1 MMAYHTYDELQE
13 LGFFR
18 IGKEVFI
25 SNKVS
30 LYKCSKIQI
39 GNNVRIDDFCVLSA
53 GEGGIKIGDYIHIAP
68 FCSIMGAGK
77 IEMENFSG
85 LSSKVSIYSSS
96 DDYSGKFLTNPTV
109 PLQYKGVHSAD
120 VFLGK
125 HVIIGS
131 GSVILPGISL
141 DEGAAVGAM
150 SLVTKNCRAFGIY
163 SGVPAKFIRERK
175 RDLLKLEETFLKSLV

>member
-120 VFLGK
+120 VFL
-125 HVIIGS
+125 
-131 GSVILPGISL
+131 
-141 DEGAAVGAM
+141 
-150 SLVTKNCRAFGIY
+150 
-163 SGVPAKFIRERK
+163 
-175 RDLLKLEETFLKSLV
+175 

>member
-1 MMAYHTYDELQE
+1 MPRDEKL
-13 LGFFR
+13 
-18 IGKEVFI
+18 IG
-25 SNKVS
+25 
-30 LYKCSKIQI
+30 
-39 GNNVRIDDFCVLSA
+39 
-53 GEGGIKIGDYIHIAP
+53 
-68 FCSIMGAGK
+68 GK
-77 IEMENFSG
+77 
-85 LSSKVSIYSSS
+85 
-96 DDYSGKFLTNPTV
+96 
-109 PLQYKGVHSAD
+109 